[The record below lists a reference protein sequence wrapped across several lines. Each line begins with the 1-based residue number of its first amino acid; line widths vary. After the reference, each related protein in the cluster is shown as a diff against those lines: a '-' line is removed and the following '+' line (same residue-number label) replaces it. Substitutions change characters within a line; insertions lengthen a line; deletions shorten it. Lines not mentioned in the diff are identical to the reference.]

1 MWGTQGMDQLRGEAY
16 IETSARLAQMVEHQT
31 LNLVVEGSSPSL
43 GVSFCA
49 PAPRPGATI
58 FCLPP
63 PPPSASPSCSVVF
76 VSAVATTT
84 GQSGG
89 MSGGGS
95 RKGAVHLHFCQ
106 PMLPV
111 CTSPLLSDYATSLS

>member
-1 MWGTQGMDQLRGEAY
+1 MWGTQVMNRSRGEAH

-49 PAPRPGATI
+49 PGPRPRATF

-63 PPPSASPSCSVVF
+63 PPPSPSCSVVF
-76 VSAVATTT
+76 VFAVATTT